1 MYKSMNSK
9 GELKGYFMEKI
20 CKIVYF
26 DEESIT
32 DYVQIV
38 AGGELTNTMEL
49 LNSRN
54 VQEEQTVKVSGK
66 AGISGVFKALLGWE
80 ATAAGEV
87 SGGLSFNG
95 NKMVRNIVKNTI
107 LTDFLKTLEEAND
120 STRGTSRLPRET
132 IKKFKDYKIKVEK
145 DSLSYMVMVSPYLS
159 MLKNESS
166 IPAGQFDIA
175 IDKVDN
181 ALKKAKGYYEFLGIR
196 GRSRIILRFNINSFK
211 NGYTISDLLKM
222 DLSIYAIKV
231 GRTSTENLNVSKEL
245 GVELAAIPKDNPSY
259 EEDSETDETSS
270 GRILDVFDVLLAGVE
285 ADD

>member
-1 MYKSMNSK
+1 
-9 GELKGYFMEKI
+9 MEKI
-20 CKIVYF
+20 CKVVYF

-49 LNSRN
+49 LNSREAK
-54 VQEEQTVKVSGK
+54 EEQSAQVNGK

-80 ATAAGEV
+80 ASVAGEV
-87 SGGLSFNG
+87 SGGLSFNS
-95 NKMVRNIVKNTI
+95 NKMARNIVKNTI
-107 LTDFLKTLEEAND
+107 LTDFLRTLEEVND
-120 STRGTSRLPRET
+120 LGKGISRLPRGT
-132 IKKFKDYKIKVEK
+132 IKKFKGYKIKVEK
-145 DSLSYMVMVSPYLS
+145 NSLSYMVMVSPYLS
-159 MLKNESS
+159 MLKNESF

-181 ALKKAKGYYEFLGIR
+181 TLKKAKGYYEFLGIR
-196 GRSRIILRFNINSFK
+196 GRSQIILRFNINSFR

-245 GVELAAIPKDNPSY
+245 GVEIVTISKDNPSY
-259 EEDSETDETSS
+259 EGDLEIDGTSS
-270 GRILDVFDVLLAGVE
+270 GRVLDVFDVLLAGVE